1 MSLHIESFVRE
12 KKLLD
17 YLYGRNLCHAI
28 YKMGRKIPLTSRHT
42 KSSSGSVVNIFSPK
56 ENRAMLIRVSFSG
69 YIRIGIN
76 QKAPERG
83 VALTGEK
90 LLSMLP
96 CVRSVNTTYPD
107 IAIMEHATN
116 DAIVDT
122 CVTVANRS
130 SVGVLRLP

>member
-1 MSLHIESFVRE
+1 M
-12 KKLLD
+12 
-17 YLYGRNLCHAI
+17 
-28 YKMGRKIPLTSRHT
+28 
-42 KSSSGSVVNIFSPK
+42 FSPK

-69 YIRIGIN
+69 YIQIGI
-76 QKAPERG
+76 KAPG
-83 VALTGEK
+83 KGGISGLTGEK

-96 CVRSVNTTYPD
+96 CVLSVNTTYPD